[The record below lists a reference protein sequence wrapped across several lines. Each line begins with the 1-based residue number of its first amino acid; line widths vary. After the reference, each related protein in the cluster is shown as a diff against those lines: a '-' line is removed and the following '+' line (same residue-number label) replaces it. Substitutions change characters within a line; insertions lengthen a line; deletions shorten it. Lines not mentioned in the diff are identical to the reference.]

1 VTLTFSIYHGYLF
14 ETSAKYATASKLF
27 WPNSV
32 IDVNSI
38 VSVNEIVN
46 LKRMVSVSPY
56 LVAPAELVRPRF
68 LIVGIGNTEGANA
81 LRALQ
86 TPSPALPIIQSS
98 TYAQSYKRRFLFCY
112 NVPITLPVQSTVNF
126 NESAN
131 LDLIK
136 SQNRDRHAEQ
146 LASAKLA
153 QQHLDD
159 YDDTCYE
166 TMAVEENSI
175 DPDEEEY
182 QNLLKC
188 HNAIC
193 AQSRQGRVL
202 PPASGAIGAD
212 IPNHDSQIP
221 DQVIVPPKK
230 KTWRKK
236 LRAFV
241 EKYL

>member
-98 TYAQSYKRRFLFCY
+98 TYAQSYKCFLY
-112 NVPITLPVQSTVNF
+112 IESVRITLPVQSTVNF

-146 LASAKLA
+146 VAAATLA
-153 QQHLDD
+153 QQHLG
-159 YDDTCYE
+159 YDDT
-166 TMAVEENSI
+166 AI
-175 DPDEEEY
+175 HAQIP
-182 QNLLKC
+182 QN
-188 HNAIC
+188 
-193 AQSRQGRVL
+193 
-202 PPASGAIGAD
+202 
-212 IPNHDSQIP
+212 DSQIP